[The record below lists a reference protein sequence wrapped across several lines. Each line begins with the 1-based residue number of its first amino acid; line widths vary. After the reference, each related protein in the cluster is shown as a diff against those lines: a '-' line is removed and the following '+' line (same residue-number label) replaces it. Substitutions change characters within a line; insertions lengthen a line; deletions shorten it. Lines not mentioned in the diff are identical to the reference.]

1 MEYLENHLNDNS
13 NEFDIP
19 ELEVRQV
26 YTDADFVPVP
36 EVSQSVMLYGSG
48 DQTMIE
54 EFISQS
60 APASLLSQLSTMG
73 VLLTIT
79 QTRLKLMESRKLN
92 IADPSSAVCSV
103 DVGSLS
109 DRRWPL
115 PGKGHKC
122 AWLLCT

>member
-36 EVSQSVMLYGSG
+36 EVSQSVMLYRSG

-60 APASLLSQLSTMG
+60 APASLLSLLSTMG

-92 IADPSSAVCSV
+92 IADPSSAVSM
-103 DVGSLS
+103 
-109 DRRWPL
+109 
-115 PGKGHKC
+115 
-122 AWLLCT
+122 

>member
-36 EVSQSVMLYGSG
+36 EVSQSVMLYRSG

-60 APASLLSQLSTMG
+60 APASLLSLLSTMG

-79 QTRLKLMESRKLN
+79 QTRLKLN
-92 IADPSSAVCSV
+92 IADPSSAVSM
-103 DVGSLS
+103 
-109 DRRWPL
+109 
-115 PGKGHKC
+115 
-122 AWLLCT
+122 

>member
-1 MEYLENHLNDNS
+1 MNDNS
-13 NEFDIP
+13 NKFDIP

-36 EVSQSVMLYGSG
+36 EVSESVMLYRSG

-60 APASLLSQLSTMG
+60 APASLLSLLSMG

-92 IADPSSAVCSV
+92 IADPSSAVSM
-103 DVGSLS
+103 
-109 DRRWPL
+109 
-115 PGKGHKC
+115 
-122 AWLLCT
+122 